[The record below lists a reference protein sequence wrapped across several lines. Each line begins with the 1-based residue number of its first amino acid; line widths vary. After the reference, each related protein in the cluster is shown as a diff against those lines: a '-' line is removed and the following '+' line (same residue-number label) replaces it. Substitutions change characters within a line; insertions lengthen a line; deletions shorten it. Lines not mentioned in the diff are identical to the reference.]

1 MWTKLLALAI
11 LAAWPAVAQ
20 FGPGV
25 RKTTADPTGTCT
37 DREPLRHNTVNGSV
51 WACSNSTWVQAGTG
65 SGGGGGDPAWDGSQI
80 LNGCGVEWISG
91 LTFQVGAC
99 SYQIKGSAYL
109 SALTSVVLT
118 AADPTNPRIDV
129 IGVDVS
135 GAVFATAGTPAADP
149 AQPTIDAATQLQ
161 LTFVTIGAGATT
173 PTGVAAVSI
182 YEENT
187 EWTSAV
193 TAHFVAASTTNPYRG
208 TKDIEATAAVL
219 TNNVTLTK
227 PAAGTVDLVDYN
239 TLVLYIRSKAT
250 WPTGAGGAN
259 AARTLSIFW
268 RNGATQKGLQVVL
281 RSGAFGF
288 DSSNTTAYQQ
298 ISVPTSLFNANGL
311 VVTTLVFQVSGNTG
325 TSSIGFYLD
334 GISLQS
340 GFGSAVLPTTLM
352 NFRGS
357 WNASA
362 AYNPNDAVVSGGDGY
377 VALVANT
384 NVPVTTTTTWASLTP
399 TGTRERGWGHQF
411 GDRNSSTVLTANT
424 LAPAI
429 RVPYACTIKAWSICA
444 SAAAGA
450 APGTVT
456 FKFLKVA
463 SGTAQPTAA
472 NPINTSGVSLT
483 TGTCVRSTT
492 LTDFTTTAVTQYDL
506 VSATPTAVGTAVYAS
521 AQVECGI

>member
-1 MWTKLLALAI
+1 MLRRLLLVLLLAGGVAT
-11 LAAWPAVAQ
+11 AQ

-25 RKTTADPTGTCT
+25 RKVTVDPSGSCT
-37 DREPLRHNTVNGSV
+37 DREPLRHNIVNGSL
-51 WACSNSTWVQAGTG
+51 WGCNNSTWVQIGGGSG
-65 SGGGGGDPAWDGSQI
+65 SGGGTPAWDGSQI
-80 LNGCGVEWISG
+80 ISGCGVEWVSG

-118 AADPTNPRIDV
+118 TADPTNPRIDV
-129 IGVDVS
+129 IGVDVT
-135 GAVFATAGTPAADP
+135 GAVFTIAGTPAADP
-149 AQPTIDAATQLQ
+149 AQPTVDAATQLQ

-227 PAAGTVDLVDYN
+227 PAAGTVDLVNYN

-250 WPTGAGGAN
+250 WPTGNTGAN

-281 RSGAFGF
+281 RSGTFGF

-298 ISVPTSLFNANGL
+298 ISIPTSLFNANGL
-311 VVTTLVFQVSGNTG
+311 LVTTLVIQVSGNTG

-352 NFRGS
+352 NFRGT
-357 WNASA
+357 WNSTA
-362 AYNPNDAVVSGGDGY
+362 AYNPNDTVVSGGDGY

-384 NVPVTTTTTWASLTP
+384 NVAVTTTTTWASLTP
-399 TGTRERGWGHQF
+399 PGTRVRGWGHQF
-411 GDRNSSTVLTANT
+411 GDRNSTTTMTADQ
-424 LAPAI
+424 LAPTV
-429 RVPYACTIKAWSICA
+429 RVAYACTITAFSICA
-444 SAAAGA
+444 SGSAGA

-472 NPINTSGVSLT
+472 NSINTSGVSLT

-492 LTDFTTTAVTQYDL
+492 LSDFTTTAVTANDL
-506 VSATPTAVGTAVYAS
+506 VSATQTAVGTAVYAS
-521 AQVECGI
+521 AQIECTI